1 MTSKKK
7 IQKPIV
13 KTQYTNASKDKIE
26 RGVKSGDNDA
36 ITEALRRAG
45 I

>member
-7 IQKPIV
+7 IQKPVV
-13 KTQYTNASKDKIE
+13 KTQYTNSSKDKIE
-26 RGVKSGDNDA
+26 KGVKSGDNDA
-36 ITEALRRAG
+36 ITEALRRIG

>member
-7 IQKPIV
+7 IQKPVV
-13 KTQYTNASKDKIE
+13 KNQYTNASKDKIE
-26 RGVKSGDNDA
+26 KGVKRGDNDA